1 MTTWTEQSTTSTA
14 WELTGTFLFKTEDDL
29 FLLATE
35 DNNTLQQENI
45 PVLTVNDW
53 TVQSTTATTW
63 T

>member
-1 MTTWTEQSTTSTA
+1 MTVWAEQSTTSTN

-29 FLLATE
+29 FFFATE
-35 DNNTLQQENI
+35 DNVIFEQENI
-45 PVLTVNDW
+45 PVLTVDDW

>member
-14 WELTGTFLFKTEDDL
+14 WELEGTYFFKTEDDL
-29 FLLATE
+29 FFFATE
-35 DNNTLQQENI
+35 NNVIFEQENI
-45 PVLTVNDW
+45 PVLTVDDW

>member
-1 MTTWTEQSTTSTA
+1 MTVWAEKSTTSTA

-29 FLLATE
+29 FLFATE

-45 PVLTVNDW
+45 PILTVDDW

>member
-1 MTTWTEQSTTSTA
+1 MTVWAEQSTTSTN
-14 WELTGTFLFKTEDDL
+14 WELEGTFFFKTEDDL
-29 FLLATE
+29 FFLATE

-45 PVLTVNDW
+45 PVITVDDW

>member
-53 TVQSTTATTW
+53 TVQSTTTTSW

>member
-14 WELTGTFLFKTEDDL
+14 WELEGTFFFKTEDNIL
-29 FLLATE
+29 FE
-35 DNNTLQQENI
+35 QENI
-45 PVLTVNDW
+45 PVLTVDDW